1 MRQVKVTFKTTL
13 TSSEISNLLDRF
25 CMRDLDDLGNE
36 SCDWEIKG

>member
-36 SCDWEIKG
+36 TCDWEITN